1 MLYYSKSDL
10 ENLPTR
16 FKSNLINSC
25 TGYKSCNLLGTISE
39 KGVTNLAIFNSI
51 MHIGS
56 NPPLLGFI
64 LRPLTVKRDTYEN
77 LMLNGD
83 FTVNHV
89 NKSIIKSAH
98 QTSANYEKE
107 ISEFEKTGLTAEY
120 LDGFSAPYVGESTIK
135 LGCRYENAY
144 EIKENGCLLIIGSIL
159 HIYLPKE
166 TQHKDGWVQLDKAQS
181 ISAIGLDGYALPEL
195 LTRLAYARPDKFE
208 DTPDEP

>member
-1 MLYYSKSDL
+1 M

-51 MHIGS
+51 VHIGS

-77 LMLNGD
+77 LMFNGD

-98 QTSANYEKE
+98 QTSAKYEKE

-120 LDGFSAPYVGESTIK
+120 LDGFPAPYVGESMIK

-166 TQHKDGWVQLDKAQS
+166 IQHKDGWVQLDKAQS

-195 LTRLAYARPDKFE
+195 LTRLAYARPGKFE

>member
-1 MLYYSKSDL
+1 MLYYSRSDL

-51 MHIGS
+51 VHIGS

-77 LMLNGD
+77 LMLNRD

-98 QTSANYEKE
+98 QTSAKYEKE

-120 LDGFSAPYVGESTIK
+120 LDGFPAPYVGESMIK
-135 LGCRYENAY
+135 LGCRYENSY

-159 HIYLPKE
+159 HIYLPIE

-195 LTRLAYARPDKFE
+195 LMRLAYARRDEFE
-208 DTPDEP
+208 NTPNEP